1 MMINPYFRAHLR
13 AFIIA
18 EWFKLSQSRSA
29 RATLIAMA
37 VTPITAVWGIW
48 AAGGNSVVLP
58 RALQI
63 VGVSL
68 ALLTGL
74 SAFLLTANIIG
85 SEFEQGTVRVT
96 MGRGVS
102 CAMFVLGKGGALL
115 IMMLI
120 NALAGWFFGS
130 IAAIISHLAQMGTTA
145 LVFGILT
152 LLTSGL
158 DAVPIVL
165 LSAAAYI
172 GLGLVVGVLTRST
185 SFAMLGGLGV
195 FSIDFYLQAIADKG
209 SAFSILG
216 NTAVLLNKL
225 TFPMFSA
232 EFSIVAEGGIG
243 SGTAVLVLIT
253 YALTGAGL
261 AIFLLQRQDLEN

>member
-1 MMINPYFRAHLR
+1 MIPAYLR
-13 AFIIA
+13 AFITA
-18 EWFKLSQSRSA
+18 EWFKLRQSRAA

-48 AAGGNSVVLP
+48 AAGGNSVILP

-63 VGVSL
+63 VGASL
-68 ALLTGL
+68 LLLTGL
-74 SAFLLTANIIG
+74 SAFLLTAIAIG

-102 CAMFVLGKGGALL
+102 RAMFVLGKGAALL
-115 IMMLI
+115 LMMLI

-130 IAAIISHLAQMGTTA
+130 IAATISHLVQNGTFGLT
-145 LVFGILT
+145 FGILT

-158 DAVPIVL
+158 DAIPIVL

-172 GLGLVVGVLTRST
+172 GLGLAVSIVTRST
-185 SFAMLGGLGV
+185 SLAMLGGLGV
-195 FSIDFYLQAIADKG
+195 FMADFYLQAIANTG

-216 NTAVLLNKL
+216 NTAVLLNSL
-225 TFPMFSA
+225 TFPMFSP
-232 EFSIVAEGGIG
+232 EFNILEEGAV
-243 SGTAVLVLIT
+243 SVGTAVLTLIT
-253 YALTGAGL
+253 YALVGAGL
-261 AIFLLQRQDLEN
+261 AIFALHQQDLEN

>member
-1 MMINPYFRAHLR
+1 MSSPYLR
-13 AFIIA
+13 AFILA
-18 EWFKLSQSRSA
+18 EWFKLSQSRTA

-48 AAGGNSVVLP
+48 AAGGNSVILP

-63 VGVSL
+63 VGASL
-68 ALLTGL
+68 LLLTGL
-74 SAFLLTANIIG
+74 NALLLTATLIG
-85 SEFEQGTVRVT
+85 SEFEQGTARVT

-102 CAMFVLGKGGALL
+102 RAMFILGKGAALL

-120 NALAGWFFGS
+120 NTLAGWFFGS
-130 IAAIISHLAQMGTTA
+130 IAAIISHLAQIGTTT
-145 LVFGILT
+145 LTFGILT

-158 DAVPIVL
+158 DALPIVL

-172 GLGLVVGVLTRST
+172 SLGLVAGVITRST

-195 FSIDFYLQAIADKG
+195 FVIDFYFQAIVDKG

-216 NTAVLLNKL
+216 NTAVLLNNL
-225 TFPMFSA
+225 TFPMFSP
-232 EFSIVAEGGIG
+232 EFNILQEGVMKP
-243 SGTAVLVLIT
+243 GTAVLILIT
-253 YALTGAGL
+253 YTLIGTSL
-261 AIFLLQRQDLEN
+261 AILLLERQDLEK